1 MKNGICAAID
11 VGSNSV
17 RLMVARSEDTQ
28 LTILHTD
35 RITTRLMNGV
45 KDGILSGE
53 AVENTAQAVAAHTE
67 AARRLGATLIHA
79 FGTSA
84 LRDAKN
90 SSSFSDR
97 TEALCGLR
105 VKIISGVEEAQ
116 LAYAGAAPDGKC
128 GVIDIGGGST
138 ELIIGENGQ
147 MLRAHSAQL
156 GAVRLMNELGG
167 RLNPEEMLRAAAQ
180 RLHETVRTVCTD
192 APDKWIGVGGT
203 ITSLAAMSKKVSKYT
218 PRAIE
223 DYPLTEDCVWD
234 WLERLCKMPVEERKL
249 LVGLTPNRADVIPY
263 GAAILLAVMK
273 SAQADPVHACDH
285 DNLEGYIRKNMLGTD
300 ASFA

>member
-1 MKNGICAAID
+1 MKNGTCAAID

-17 RLMVARSEDTQ
+17 RLMVARCENEKLDV
-28 LTILHTD
+28 LHTA

-45 KDGILSGE
+45 VNGELSGE
-53 AVENTAQAVAAHTE
+53 SFENTARAVAVHAET
-67 AARRLGATLIHA
+67 ARQMGADLIHA

-90 SSSFSDR
+90 SSAFSDR

-116 LAYAGAAPDGKC
+116 LAFAGAAPRGKC

-138 ELIIGENGQ
+138 ELIVGEDGQ

-156 GAVRLMNELGG
+156 GAVRLMNELNG
-167 RLNPEEMLRAAAQ
+167 RLNPEEMVGAAA
-180 RLHETVRTVCTD
+180 RKLKTTVETVCTGS

-203 ITSLAAMSKKVSKYT
+203 ITTLAAMSKKVSKYT
-218 PRAIE
+218 PNAIQ
-223 DYPLTEDCVWD
+223 DYPLTEALVGK
-234 WLERLCKMPVEERKL
+234 WLRSLVEMPVEERRFL
-249 LVGLTPNRADVIPY
+249 IGLTPNRADIIPY

-273 SAQADPVHACDH
+273 CAKADPVHACDH
-285 DNLEGYIRKNMLGTD
+285 DNLEGYIRSSMLPELR
-300 ASFA
+300 A

>member
-1 MKNGICAAID
+1 MKNKTCAAID

-17 RLMVARSEDTQ
+17 RLMVARSEGGH
-28 LTILHTD
+28 LTVLHTG

-45 KDGILSGE
+45 ANGVLQGE
-53 AVENTAQAVAAHTE
+53 SVENTALAVAEHVET
-67 AARRLGATLIHA
+67 ARKMGADLIHA

-90 SSSFSDR
+90 SDHFSDR

-105 VKIISGVEEAQ
+105 VNIISGVEEAQ
-116 LAYAGAAPDGKC
+116 LAYAGAAPAGKC

-138 ELIIGENGQ
+138 ELIVGQDGQ

-167 RLNPEEMLRAAAQ
+167 RQDPEEMVAAAEA
-180 RLHETVRTVCTD
+180 RLQKTVETVCTD

-203 ITSLAAMSKKVSKYT
+203 ITTLAAMSKKVSKYT
-218 PRAIE
+218 PHAIE
-223 DYPLTEDCVWD
+223 DYPLTGELTEK
-234 WLERLCKMPVEERKL
+234 WLKS
-249 LVGLTPNRADVIPY
+249 LVL
-263 GAAILLAVMK
+263 
-273 SAQADPVHACDH
+273 Q
-285 DNLEGYIRKNMLGTD
+285 
-300 ASFA
+300 

>member
-1 MKNGICAAID
+1 MKSITCAAID

-17 RLMVARSEDTQ
+17 RLMIARCDGAQ

-35 RITTRLMNGV
+35 RSTTRLMTGV
-45 KDGILSGE
+45 RDGILSGE
-53 AVENTAQAVAAHTE
+53 SVEATAQAVAAHAET
-67 AARRLGATLIHA
+67 ARRMGADLIHA

-90 SSSFSDR
+90 SASFSDR
-97 TEALCGLR
+97 TQALCGLR

-138 ELIIGENGQ
+138 ELIIGADGQ

-156 GAVRLMNELGG
+156 GAVRLMNELDG
-167 RLNPEEMLRAAAQ
+167 RLNPVEMVRFAAERLRK
-180 RLHETVRTVCTD
+180 TVEIVCTD

-203 ITSLAAMSKKVSKYT
+203 ITTLTAMSKQVSKYT
-218 PRAIE
+218 PSTIY
-223 DYPLTEDCVWD
+223 DYPLSEECVRG
-234 WLERLCKMPVEERKL
+234 WLTRLCEMPVEERKQ
-249 LVGLTPNRADVIPY
+249 LVGLTPNRADIIPY
-263 GAAILLAVMK
+263 GAAILLAVIR
-273 SAQADPVHACDH
+273 SAKTDPVYACDR
-285 DNLEGYIRKNMLGTD
+285 DNLEGYIRKNMLCEQHIG
-300 ASFA
+300 

>member
-1 MKNGICAAID
+1 MKNKTCAAID

-17 RLMVARSEDTQ
+17 RLMVARIEGEQ
-28 LTILHTD
+28 LNILHTG

-45 KDGILSGE
+45 TDGVLQGE
-53 AVENTAQAVAAHTE
+53 SVENTALAVAAHVET
-67 AARRLGATLIHA
+67 ARQMGSDLIHA

-90 SSSFSDR
+90 NDHFSDR

-105 VKIISGVEEAQ
+105 VNIISGVEEAQ
-116 LAYAGAAPDGKC
+116 LAYAGAAPSGHC

-138 ELIIGENGQ
+138 ELIVGNNGQ
-147 MLRAHSAQL
+147 MLHAHSAQL

-167 RLNPEEMLRAAAQ
+167 RQDPAEMTAAAED
-180 RLHETVRTVCTD
+180 RLRKTIKTVCTD

-203 ITSLAAMSKKVSKYT
+203 ITTLAAMSKKVSKYT
-218 PRAIE
+218 PHAIE
-223 DYPLTEDCVWD
+223 DYPLTEELVEK
-234 WLERLCKMPVEERKL
+234 WLKSLVEMPVEERRFL
-249 LVGLTPNRADVIPY
+249 IGLTPNRADIIPY

-273 SAQADPVHACDH
+273 CAKANPVHACDR
-285 DNLEGYIRKNMLGTD
+285 DNLEGYIRRHMLP
-300 ASFA
+300 